1 MNEIILGTRI
11 RQRRREM
18 GTTQSDL
25 AKKIGISAS
34 YLNLIEWN
42 KRRIA
47 GTLLKKIA
55 DALELSLD
63 SLDDIT
69 ERRLLS
75 TLSEVAHLGP
85 LEGSGIEESRTGE
98 LIGRFPGWAKAIATL
113 ARSERDARNAV
124 QSLSDR
130 LSNDPFLGE
139 EVHRMLTRV
148 SVIRSVSEI
157 LIEYPDIS
165 SERRDRFNNIIHE
178 EIGLLSNVGEA
189 LAAYLDKSEHAE
201 HILTPTDE
209 VESLLNA
216 YDNHF
221 DVIERATRELKFRT
235 NDPHPVS
242 RREKARALSE
252 ERLGD
257 VIDTVIKSHPAI
269 ETASA
274 RDRARRALSDYAA
287 GSILMP
293 MNSFTTKAIEL
304 RYDVEALAEAFSTDV
319 DAVCRRLT
327 ALPPGEN
334 IPKIGYFRANA
345 AGTTVEVLGVEG
357 LNIPKYSSA
366 CPLWVLYRAQQSP
379 EAFIRQRALFP
390 WGARFI
396 FVARARNTGTTGFGK
411 PRHYLTDMIAMS
423 EADAAHTIY
432 APDHSSPVEEVG
444 PNCRLCPRRT
454 CSHRVED
461 LLAD

>member
-18 GTTQSDL
+18 GTSQSDL

-55 DALELSLD
+55 DALELPME
-63 SLDDIT
+63 SLDDIA

-75 TLSEVAHLGP
+75 TLSEVAHLAP
-85 LEGSGIEESRTGE
+85 LQGAGIEEKRTGE
-98 LIGRFPGWAKAIATL
+98 LIGRFPGWAKAIAVL
-113 ARSERDARNAV
+113 ARSERDAQNAV

-130 LSNDPFLGE
+130 LSNDPFLSE

-148 SVIRSVSEI
+148 SIIRSVSEI
-157 LIEYPDIS
+157 LVDYPDIS
-165 SERRDRFNNIIHE
+165 SERRDRFNHIIHE
-178 EIGLLSNVGEA
+178 EIGVLSNVGEA

-209 VESLLNA
+209 VESLLDA

-221 DVIERATRELKFRT
+221 EPIERATRNLSFESD
-235 NDPHPVS
+235 DPHPVS
-242 RREKARALSE
+242 RRNKARDLAMGE
-252 ERLGD
+252 LGD
-257 VIDTVIKSHPAI
+257 IIDHVIKSHPAI

-274 RDRARRALSDYAA
+274 KERAQRALTDYAA
-287 GSILMP
+287 GAILMP
-293 MNSFTTKAIEL
+293 MNSFAAKAIEL
-304 RYDVEALAEAFSTDV
+304 RYDVEALAEVFSADIDV
-319 DAVCRRLT
+319 VCRRLT
-327 ALPPGEN
+327 ALPSGEG

-345 AGTTVEVLGVEG
+345 AGTTVEAFGVDG
-357 LNIPKYSSA
+357 LDIPKYSSA

-423 EADAAHTIY
+423 ETDAAQTIY
-432 APDHSSPVEEVG
+432 APDQSSPVEEVG
-444 PNCRLCPRRT
+444 PSCRLCPRRT
-454 CSHRVED
+454 CTHRAED

>member
-55 DALELSLD
+55 DALELSLN

-148 SVIRSVSEI
+148 SVIRSVSDI
-157 LIEYPDIS
+157 LVEYPDIS

-178 EIGLLSNVGEA
+178 EIGVLSNVGEA

-221 DVIERATRELKFRT
+221 EVIERATRELKFKT
-235 NDPHPVS
+235 NDPLPVS

-257 VIDTVIKSHPAI
+257 VIDAVIKSQSYH
-269 ETASA
+269 
-274 RDRARRALSDYAA
+274 RDCQCTGPCTPGPFRL
-287 GSILMP
+287 
-293 MNSFTTKAIEL
+293 
-304 RYDVEALAEAFSTDV
+304 
-319 DAVCRRLT
+319 CRRRNLD
-327 ALPPGEN
+327 ADE
-334 IPKIGYFRANA
+334 
-345 AGTTVEVLGVEG
+345 
-357 LNIPKYSSA
+357 
-366 CPLWVLYRAQQSP
+366 
-379 EAFIRQRALFP
+379 FIY
-390 WGARFI
+390 
-396 FVARARNTGTTGFGK
+396 K
-411 PRHYLTDMIAMS
+411 KSD
-423 EADAAHTIY
+423 
-432 APDHSSPVEEVG
+432 
-444 PNCRLCPRRT
+444 
-454 CSHRVED
+454 
-461 LLAD
+461 